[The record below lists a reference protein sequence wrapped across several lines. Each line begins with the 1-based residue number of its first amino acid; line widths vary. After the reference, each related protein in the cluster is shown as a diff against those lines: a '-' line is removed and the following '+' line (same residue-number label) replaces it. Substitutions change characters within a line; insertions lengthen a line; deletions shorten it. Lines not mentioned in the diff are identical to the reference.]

1 MNSKPILLAAP
12 GTNCT
17 ESNQAQHWKQY
28 FDIRPWRLGDA
39 VPAGA
44 AIIRYFTDATDYSS
58 TGAKIIVDHL
68 WDSAVDQPC
77 ETNGNVLTLR
87 APDWIWMIEQ
97 WMGLAAGYD
106 VPRVATLPSKFMLM
120 PLNLRRRHRDQLVE
134 QCQPWL
140 EHSVWSYAAQGRLL
154 PNDVFVPNPSHA
166 GTANDRY
173 YRPEWYAMTCF
184 SMVSETAVNTDKMG
198 LDIGPGRVFVSE
210 KSFKPLAYQHPFVIQ
225 GTANTLTYLQSR
237 GFGTFGHAIDQS
249 YDAIIDDQERFR
261 AIVYV
266 LNELYQQWQQTGSV
280 FQTPETKQIVL
291 HNYHRFWDEKI
302 VNDLFRTQVI
312 ETIQEFMES

>member
-17 ESNQAQHWKQY
+17 QSNQAQHWQQY
-28 FDIRPWRLGDA
+28 FDIRPWQLGNA
-39 VPAGA
+39 VPVGA
-44 AIIRYFTDATDYSS
+44 VIIQDFNDTTDYRSV
-58 TGAKIIVDHL
+58 GAKIIVDHL
-68 WDSAVDQPC
+68 WDSAVDQPS
-77 ETNGNVLTLR
+77 ETHSNVLTLR
-87 APDWIWMIEQ
+87 APDWVWMIEQ

-106 VPRVATLPSKFMLM
+106 VPRVATQPSKFMLM
-120 PLNLRRRHRDQLVE
+120 PLNLRRHHRDQLIE

-140 EHSVWSYAAQGRLL
+140 EHSAWSYVAQGRLL
-154 PNDVFVPNPSHA
+154 PNDHFVPHPSHA
-166 GTANDRY
+166 GTANDRN
-173 YRPEWYAMTCF
+173 YRSEWYAMTCF
-184 SMVSETAVNTDKMG
+184 SMVSETAVNTAAMG
-198 LDIGPGRVFVSE
+198 LGIGPNRVFVSE
-210 KSFKPLAYQHPFVIQ
+210 KSFKPMAYQHPFVIQ
-225 GTANTLTYLQSR
+225 GTPGTLTYLQSR
-237 GFGTFGHAIDQS
+237 GFVTFGHAIDQS
-249 YDAIIDDQERFR
+249 YDTIINDQARFQ
-261 AIVYV
+261 AIVCV